1 MGPAPSWD
9 ASGAGIA
16 RVTVPFNGWDDWDA
30 EGRLKPGV
38 TGYWPFMRTER

>member
-1 MGPAPSWD
+1 MGPAPSWN

-16 RVTVPFNGWDDWDA
+16 RVTVPFNDWDA

-38 TGYWPFMRTER
+38 TGHSPFMRTER